1 MGRLADCDLS
11 VKIPRREAEERIA
24 RAQRRILLLRLISG
38 GIFDRSGALGPPVC
52 VVFEG
57 WDASGKGGAIRTLV
71 APIDPRHVRVVGIAA
86 PTFDEKRHHFLARFW
101 PLLPGW
107 GGMTVLD
114 RSWYGRVLVERVEGF
129 ATAEQ
134 WQRAYD
140 EINDMET
147 TLVNEGMVLM
157 KFWMHVSDGEQ
168 LARFQERDREP
179 LKRWKLT
186 AEDWRNRE
194 KRTEYEQAVG
204 DMLERT
210 DRPHAPWFVVPG
222 EDKRTG
228 RVIVL
233 EQVISVVEAALRQRG
248 LTIPE
253 LVDSP

>member
-1 MGRLADCDLS
+1 MGGLVDCDLTFH
-11 VKIPRREAEERIA
+11 IPKREAEERIQ
-24 RAQRRILLLRLISG
+24 RAQRRLLLLRLIAG
-38 GIFDRSGALGPPVC
+38 GIFDRSGVLGPPVC

-57 WDASGKGGAIRTLV
+57 WDASGKGGAIRSLV
-71 APIDPRHVRVVGIAA
+71 TPMDPRHVRVVGIAA
-86 PTFDEKRHHFLARFW
+86 PTYDEKRHHFLARFW

-129 ATAEQ
+129 ATTDQ

-147 TLVNEGMVLM
+147 TLVDEGMVLI
-157 KFWMHVSDGEQ
+157 KFWMHVSDAEQ
-168 LARFQERDREP
+168 LTRFKERDREP

-194 KRTEYEQAVG
+194 KRDLYEAAV
-204 DMLERT
+204 DEMLART
-210 DRPHAPWFVVPG
+210 DRPKAPWTVVPG

-233 EQVISVVEAALRQRG
+233 ERVNAILEEALRERG
-248 LTIPE
+248 LAIPDLDDAE
-253 LVDSP
+253 